1 MLVVSLAF
9 SDSDDKESSL
19 GRNKNMKFS
28 VSYLFSF
35 FSPLLIQF
43 IFVTGSFL
51 HLNQSKSVCI
61 FFANEKGLLRSVEEG
76 KTLGKK
82 PGKTEHIEN
91 YYRKRGTYKE

>member
-1 MLVVSLAF
+1 MVVSLAF
-9 SDSDDKESSL
+9 SDSDDEESSL

-28 VSYLFSF
+28 ASYLFSF
-35 FSPLLIQF
+35 FFFPLLIQF

-76 KTLGKK
+76 KTVGKK